1 MKAFMN
7 FSGLSPLAHLKRRP
21 HFTAITV
28 TLASMLLSA
37 CGGGGDELCGANNQT
52 FSIDFEESSYVESV
66 GEATTISSK
75 IFPESCRSVMTV
87 GIRTGSLPPGMNI
100 VNGNLAGEP
109 SEAGEFKVQLSITA
123 VQGYQSQSFAPS
135 VAPRS
140 REITVFVR

>member
-1 MKAFMN
+1 MTAFIN
-7 FSGLSPLAHLKRRP
+7 FSVLSSPDHLKRRP
-21 HFTAITV
+21 QIAAITV
-28 TLASMLLSA
+28 ILASMLLSA
-37 CGGGGDELCGANNQT
+37 CGGGSEELCGANNQT
-52 FSIDFEESSYVESV
+52 FSIDFEESSYEELV

-87 GIRTGSLPPGMNI
+87 DVRTGSLPPGMNI
-100 VNGNLAGEP
+100 VNGNLEGEP